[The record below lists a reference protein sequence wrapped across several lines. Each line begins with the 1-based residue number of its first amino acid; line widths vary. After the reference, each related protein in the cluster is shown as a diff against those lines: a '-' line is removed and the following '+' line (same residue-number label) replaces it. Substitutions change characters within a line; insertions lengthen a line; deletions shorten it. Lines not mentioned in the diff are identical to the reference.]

1 MRILSFLSRLKL
13 NQLLHISRFKA
24 LIAKSFFFVICS
36 FFQDGVEDGSFF
48 GGSEQLDQEKRQ
60 IQMTPAQLYFDFHK
74 YSHHLSC
81 ISIFTNTDDTPSLVF
96 GCLQVQTPAETY
108 FNSHKCRHQLS
119 CISIFTN
126 TDDTPSPVFGNSQV
140 QTPADTYFNSH
151 KYRRHPLGSA
161 VFWFSQLHL

>member
-1 MRILSFLSRLKL
+1 MCPNVCQWPQFTQKARKKQPSHIWPCMMLHMIWYDIYLLRKHAKGNQSYITVRILSFLSRLKL

-60 IQMTPAQLYFDFHK
+60 IQTTPAQLYFDFHK

-81 ISIFTNTDDTPSLVF
+81 ISIFTNTDETSSVVVRF
-96 GCLQVQTPAETY
+96 SQIQTPAQLY
-108 FNSHKCRHQLS
+108 FDFH
-119 CISIFTN
+119 
-126 TDDTPSPVFGNSQV
+126 
-140 QTPADTYFNSH
+140 
-151 KYRRHPLGSA
+151 
-161 VFWFSQLHL
+161 